1 MSDNA
6 ITRRETARATFELH
20 MQTVPFSDEDAS
32 QPQQGHAVEA
42 TADSGGP
49 HERCRSVGC

>member
-20 MQTVPFSDEDAS
+20 VQAVPFSNEDAS
-32 QPQQGHAVEA
+32 QPQQGHAIET
-42 TADSGGP
+42 TADSGSP
-49 HERCRSVGC
+49 HERSRSVSC

>member
-1 MSDNA
+1 MSHDA
-6 ITRRETARATFELH
+6 ITRREPTRVALELH

-49 HERCRSVGC
+49 HERCRSVSC

>member
-32 QPQQGHAVEA
+32 QPQQGHAVET